1 MELSVQIEN
10 LFRRDRS
17 KLVGFIRERVRS
29 KEEAEDILQ
38 DVFANVLAAA
48 SEVTEPIENL
58 GAWVFTAIRNRII
71 DSYRKKR
78 PQTFTDTIY
87 SDDEGDVASFENFL
101 SDITLSP
108 ERSLVSRT
116 IREAVLEAL
125 GGMEAARG
133 KRVALL
139 GLTFKPNTDDMRDS
153 PAIAVAQALT
163 DAGVKVRAYDPE
175 GMEQARPLMRDVEF
189 ASGPYEVAEQ
199 ADAVVLVTEWD
210 VFRALDLKRLVSRM
224 AQPIFVDLRNV
235 YPSEDLLEA
244 GFSWHAIGRGSSP
257 QPPAMRDPRGETVA
271 QAARSAVRQRNER

>member
-1 MELSVQIEN
+1 MHMSKVVRDKHVMELSAQIEN

-87 SDDEGDVASFENFL
+87 SDDEGDIAQFENFL
-101 SDITLSP
+101 SDVALSP

-116 IREAVLEAL
+116 IREAI
-125 GGMEAARG
+125 M
-133 KRVALL
+133 
-139 GLTFKPNTDDMRDS
+139 
-153 PAIAVAQALT
+153 QAL
-163 DAGVKVRAYDPE
+163 DELPKEQKYAFVKNEFEGVSFREMAE
-175 GMEQARPLMRDVEF
+175 ETGENINTLLARKR
-189 ASGPYEVAEQ
+189 Y
-199 ADAVVLVTEWD
+199 AVLYL
-210 VFRALDLKRLVSRM
+210 RKRLKE
-224 AQPIFVDLRNV
+224 L
-235 YPSEDLLEA
+235 Y
-244 GFSWHAIGRGSSP
+244 
-257 QPPAMRDPRGETVA
+257 ETLHD
-271 QAARSAVRQRNER
+271 